1 MTEKDYI
8 NASNLARVRAA
19 AIILREAAP
28 LYDDEDEAKDYKSC
42 ITALRALEARL
53 ERRVKVIV

>member
-19 AIILREAAP
+19 AIILREAVP
-28 LYDDEDEAKDYKSC
+28 LYEDEKEANDYKNC
-42 ITALRALEARL
+42 IASLRALEALL
-53 ERRVKVIV
+53 EKMVKVR